1 MDLYFAPLSCSLAS
15 RMALYESGQDAGFHE
30 VVLSTKK
37 TTTGED
43 FLKINPKGQVPTLDL
58 GDGRVLTE
66 NAAILQYIA
75 DQAPGAGLVPAAG
88 TFERYQVQQWLSFVG
103 SELHKQVFYTVFN
116 PFSPPEARQYAI
128 ETALPQKYQFLS
140 AHLEGREFL
149 ATDQFT
155 VADAYLTTTL
165 NWPAAAGIDL
175 SPWPVLTAYHG
186 RMMQRPAVARATQEE
201 LALRQKAS

>member
-15 RMALYESGQDAGFHE
+15 RMALYESAQSADFHE

-37 TTTGED
+37 TVDGAD
-43 FLKINPKGQVPTLDL
+43 FLGINPKGQVPTLDL
-58 GDGRVLTE
+58 GGGRVLTE

-75 DQAPGAGLVPAAG
+75 DQAPQSGLMPAEG
-88 TFERYQVQQWLSFVG
+88 SFERYQVQQWLSFVG
-103 SELHKQVFYTVFN
+103 SELHKQVFYVLFN
-116 PFSPPEARQYAI
+116 PASPAEARQFAMD
-128 ETALPQKYQFLS
+128 TVLPQKYRFLN

-165 NWPAAAGIDL
+165 NWPQAAGIDL
-175 SPWPVLTAYHG
+175 SAWPLVAAYHG
-186 RMMQRPAVARATQEE
+186 RMMRRPAVARATQEE
-201 LALRQKAS
+201 LALRQRAQ